1 MTDPETGP
9 ERPSEPETGPERPS
23 EREFMPTDKTIDEV
37 LAAVEAEG
45 YRAQMAARSGGTIVC
60 FACRQESPA
69 DQVAV
74 HALHRMEGV
83 SDPDD
88 MLAVAALVCPRCGAL
103 GTVVLGY
110 GPDADPDESDVL
122 VRLGNATPDR

>member
-1 MTDPETGP
+1 MSASVGGEAGDTTLEEVVAQFEGAGHTG
-9 ERPSEPETGPERPS
+9 
-23 EREFMPTDKTIDEV
+23 
-37 LAAVEAEG
+37 
-45 YRAQMAARSGGTIVC
+45 QMAARPGGRLIC
-60 FACRQESPA
+60 FTCRAISTAAE
-69 DQVAV
+69 VELI
-74 HALHRMEGV
+74 ALRRMEGA
-83 SDPDD
+83 SDPAD